1 MTMSVGYPPEK
12 GGGRDAT
19 DNERQA
25 EDRSDLFH
33 FFFNHGK
40 IRQFSENL
48 YLIPFNDGKGY
59 YLRYHLEGW

>member
-1 MTMSVGYPPEK
+1 MKMSVGYPPEK

-25 EDRSDLFH
+25 KDRSDLFH

-40 IRQFSENL
+40 IRQFFRKSL
-48 YLIPFNDGKGY
+48 LDT
-59 YLRYHLEGW
+59 L